1 MEELQKDCPEY
12 FCPECSNKDF
22 ISFQCFDL
30 EERKLF
36 FCCPFCQVLFSVPY
50 QGPTNLTGEEQNQ
63 LVSFL
68 KNKYPPRFIDPE
80 FSELLKEAIPLLVR
94 EEKTGVVA
102 EIVSPFSGVIPAK
115 PNLGF
120 PN

>member
-12 FCPECSNKDF
+12 SCPECSNKDF
-22 ISFQCFDL
+22 ISFHYLDL

-36 FCCPFCQVLFSVPY
+36 FCCPFCQVLFSVSY

-68 KNKYPPRFIDPE
+68 KKKYPLRFIDSE
-80 FSELLKEAIPLLVR
+80 FSELLEEAIPSLTK
-94 EEKTGVVA
+94 EEKAGVVA